1 MAEAMPFQAH
11 RRYTSTMN
19 LPLESASEGL
29 LPHAAETET
38 WLLPNG
44 ESLDERIERS
54 LAQIERGE
62 GLNEEQ
68 LRAFLAERRASRK
81 A

>member
-1 MAEAMPFQAH
+1 MSKVLRIESS
-11 RRYTSTMN
+11 YTLTMN
-19 LPLESASEGL
+19 RSHESAREYL
-29 LPHAAETET
+29 LPQAAET

-68 LRAFLAERRASRK
+68 LRAFLTERRASLK